1 MVDKHS
7 TQQMILHGSQYG
19 DRTGIRDTP
28 KTKQRLSVYSVL
40 EKLHGVKL
48 EEEEPVQPPLCYKN
62 TIRKVIIFGYYVFMK
77 SSELLKQLRHF
88 DREHDYWL
96 YMVPELALLFP
107 DEKPQQLKNSLVRQ
121 CKAGHLLKVGGGLYA
136 WPDARSLPMYRLEHL
151 IQRLRPRELSYI
163 SLESALSMHGWISQ
177 IPLAVLTVMT
187 TGRSYLQQTAY
198 GLIEW
203 THTEQSATT
212 ILNGTVWDPMRECL
226 IARPVQAYRDI
237 RRVGRNLDLVIP
249 HQEKNEVSDKI

>member
-1 MVDKHS
+1 MAIQPKGAPLAQS
-7 TQQMILHGSQYG
+7 THHNQAIH
-19 DRTGIRDTP
+19 
-28 KTKQRLSVYSVL
+28 
-40 EKLHGVKL
+40 
-48 EEEEPVQPPLCYKN
+48 
-62 TIRKVIIFGYYVFMK
+62 KVIYFSYYTCMK

-96 YMVPELALLFP
+96 YTVHELALLFP
-107 DEKPQQLKNSLVRQ
+107 DEKNQQLKNSLVRQ

-136 WPDARSLPMYRLEHL
+136 WPDARSLPMYPLEHL
-151 IQRLRPRELSYI
+151 IKRLRPREISYI

-212 ILNGTVWDPMRECL
+212 ILNGTVWDPMRGCL

-237 RRVGRNLDLVIP
+237 RQVGRNLDLVIP
-249 HQEKNEVSDKI
+249 YQEENGVIDKI

>member
-1 MVDKHS
+1 MEVDAH
-7 TQQMILHGSQYG
+7 
-19 DRTGIRDTP
+19 
-28 KTKQRLSVYSVL
+28 
-40 EKLHGVKL
+40 
-48 EEEEPVQPPLCYKN
+48 
-62 TIRKVIIFGYYVFMK
+62 KVIFLGYYMCMK
-77 SSELLKQLRHF
+77 SSELIKQLRHF
-88 DREHDYWL
+88 DQKHDYWL
-96 YMVPELALLFP
+96 YTLPELALLFP
-107 DEKPQQLKNSLVRQ
+107 DEKPQQLKNSLIRQ
-121 CKAGHLLKVGGGLYA
+121 RKAGNLLKVGGGLYA

-151 IQRLRPRELSYI
+151 IKRLRPRELSYI

-177 IPLAVLTVMT
+177 VPLAVLTVMT

-212 ILNGTVWDPMRECL
+212 ILNGTVWDPTRGCL

-249 HQEKNEVSDKI
+249 HQEENAVSDKI

>member
-1 MVDKHS
+1 MY
-7 TQQMILHGSQYG
+7 GS
-19 DRTGIRDTP
+19 IRHN
-28 KTKQRLSVYSVL
+28 QAI
-40 EKLHGVKL
+40 H
-48 EEEEPVQPPLCYKN
+48 
-62 TIRKVIIFGYYVFMK
+62 KVIFLSYYMCMK

-96 YMVPELALLFP
+96 YTVHELALLFP
-107 DEKPQQLKNSLVRQ
+107 DEKSQQLKNSLVRQ
-121 CKAGHLLKVGGGLYA
+121 CKAGNLLKVGGGLYA

-212 ILNGTVWDPMRECL
+212 ILNGTVWDPMRGCL

-249 HQEKNEVSDKI
+249 HQEENEVGDKI